1 MLKKL
6 ILTLSVLA
14 LSACAFDKDDTGS
27 DAQTRLIAEQNQKVD
42 ENFSGAVGVYSGDLV
57 RSNGIEKIQLS
68 LQILGEPT
76 GKTNKD
82 GTQEILKRQA
92 AAYLRINPVG
102 ASLTN
107 FAVTFIRET
116 GELMIVNKTA
126 NIGVDEVHTIFAKI
140 AGDKITGKIVSM
152 TGVIG
157 TINLSLTAKENA
169 NPSNGTEEEQ
179 YKRLREQY
187 NTLVGDWVGC
197 VKTTQG
203 STVPSYTVKMNLSLY
218 EDATNGSTTV
228 PRLAGNFHRD
238 NDKYGALDTQLSAN
252 YRPDL
257 KPATLNIIG
266 KPIIATNGYVSTFQG
281 TVGDGYYEATF
292 TSNRKGSEGML
303 YVKKGKTYPA
313 KCAGIK

>member
-1 MLKKL
+1 MIKKM
-6 ILTLSVLA
+6 ILTLSVLSLA
-14 LSACAFDKDDTGS
+14 ACAFEKDETGS
-27 DAQTRLIAEQNQKVD
+27 DPQTRLIAEQNQKVD
-42 ENFSGAVGVYSGDLV
+42 KNFSGAVGIYSGDLV
-57 RSNGIEKIQLS
+57 RSNGVEKIQLS

-126 NIGVDEVHTIFAKI
+126 NIGIDEVHTIFAKL
-140 AGDKITGKIVSM
+140 AGDKITGRVVSM

-179 YKRLREQY
+179 YARLREQY
-187 NTLVGDWVGC
+187 NTLKGDWVGC

-203 STVPSYTVKMNLSLY
+203 STVPAYTVKMSLSLF
-218 EDATNGSTTV
+218 EDASDGKTTV

-238 NDKYGALDTQLSAN
+238 NDPKGALDSQLSGT

-257 KPATLNIIG
+257 RPATLNITG
-266 KPIIATNGYVSTFQG
+266 KPIISNNGYVSTFQG
-281 TVGDGYYEATF
+281 TVADGNYEASFSST
-292 TSNRKGSEGML
+292 RKGFEGML
-303 YVKKGKTYPA
+303 YLKKGNTYPA